1 MREWRRCCVP
11 TKVKLQYLP
20 LASQDFEEIVK
31 YHITQVGVAAARNI
45 YRLLETEINRLA
57 SYPLLGQIHPDP
69 ILAAQG
75 YRKLVLNKTYV
86 AVYKM
91 IGDTVYI
98 DRIVNGAMDYP
109 KLLR

>member
-1 MREWRRCCVP
+1 MP
-11 TKVKLQYLP
+11 TKVKLQYLST
-20 LASQDFEEIVK
+20 ASQDFEEIVK
-31 YHITQVGVAAARNI
+31 YHITQAGVAAARNI
-45 YRLLETEINRLA
+45 YRLMQTEINRLT

-86 AVYKM
+86 AVYKI
-91 IGDTVYI
+91 IGDTVCIY
-98 DRIVNGAMDYP
+98 RIVNGAMDYP